1 MRLIQERRSSRI
13 PFNPQRRVPKED
25 LMRILE
31 AARWAPTAHNMQNYE
46 IIIIDQKGLL
56 REIGEIKSKA
66 SEDFIRE
73 NYQQLSRS
81 KKELRRKKVGIL
93 GTSFPASWR
102 DPARLDEAVREAKPE
117 PLKETIRGSQT
128 ILIVVYDSRK
138 RAPASKGDFLG
149 ILSLGCV
156 MENMWL
162 MAQYLGVS
170 FHVMS
175 VFSSKAAH
183 KQLAKLLSIPT
194 HMKIAFAVRLGY
206 PMPTSVRYLRVRR
219 DVEDFTHDNRFGNK
233 RRIMQEHR
241 LRSGL

>member
-1 MRLIQERRSSRI
+1 
-13 PFNPQRRVPKED
+13 VPKED
-25 LMRILE
+25 LRRILE

-46 IIIIDQKGLL
+46 IIMIDEKKLL
-56 REIGEIKSKA
+56 REIGEIKSQA

-81 KKELRRKKVGIL
+81 KKELQRKKVGIL
-93 GTSFPASWR
+93 GTRFPPSWR
-102 DPARLDEAVREAKPE
+102 DPARLDEAVRETKPE

-138 RAPASKGDFLG
+138 RAPASEGDFLG

-162 MAQYLGVS
+162 MAQSLGVS

-175 VFSSKAAH
+175 VFSSSGVH
-183 KQLAKLLSIPT
+183 EQLVRLLGIPT
-194 HMKIAFAVRLGY
+194 YMKIAFAVRLGY
-206 PMPTSVRYLRVRR
+206 PISTSVRYMRVRR
-219 DVEDFTHDNRFGNK
+219 DVEDFTHNNRFSNK
-233 RRIMQEHR
+233 RRMMQNDRSRRR
-241 LRSGL
+241 L

>member
-1 MRLIQERRSSRI
+1 
-13 PFNPQRRVPKED
+13 VPKED
-25 LMRILE
+25 LRRILE

-46 IIIIDQKGLL
+46 IVIIDDKRLL
-56 REIGEIKSKA
+56 REIGEIRSQV

-93 GTSFPASWR
+93 GAWFPQSWR
-102 DPARLDEAVREAKPE
+102 DPARLDEAVRDTKPE
-117 PLKETIRGSQT
+117 PLKETIRGSQS

-138 RAPASKGDFLG
+138 RAPASQGDFLG

-162 MAQYLGVS
+162 MAQSLGVS

-175 VFSSKAAH
+175 VFSSRGVRE
-183 KQLAKLLSIPT
+183 QLMKLLSIPT
-194 HMKIAFAVRLGY
+194 YMKIAFAVRLGY
-206 PMPTSVRYLRVRR
+206 PVTKSIRYLRVRR
-219 DVEDFTHDNRFGNK
+219 DVEDFTHNNRFGRK
-233 RRIMQEHR
+233 QPDECQLLSRRR
-241 LRSGL
+241 

>member
-1 MRLIQERRSSRI
+1 
-13 PFNPQRRVPKED
+13 
-25 LMRILE
+25 MRILE

-46 IIIIDQKGLL
+46 IIIIDDRELL
-56 REIGEIKSKA
+56 REIGKIKSKT

-93 GTSFPASWR
+93 GTSFPPLWR
-102 DPARLDEAVREAKPE
+102 DPARLDEAVRETKPE

-138 RAPASKGDFLG
+138 RAPASKGDSLG

-162 MAQYLGVS
+162 MAQSLGIS

-175 VFSSKAAH
+175 VFSSSGVH
-183 KQLAKLLSIPT
+183 KQLRKLLSIPT
-194 HMKIAFAVRLGY
+194 HTKIAFAVRLGY
-206 PMPTSVRYLRVRR
+206 PMPTSARYLRVRR
-219 DVEDFTHDNRFGNK
+219 DVEDFTHDNRFGN
-233 RRIMQEHR
+233 RRRMMQNHR
-241 LRSGL
+241 SKSGL

>member
-1 MRLIQERRSSRI
+1 LS
-13 PFNPQRRVPKED
+13 
-25 LMRILE
+25 
-31 AARWAPTAHNMQNYE
+31 
-46 IIIIDQKGLL
+46 
-56 REIGEIKSKA
+56 EIGEIKSQA

-93 GTSFPASWR
+93 GTWFPPSWR
-102 DPARLDEAVREAKPE
+102 DPARLDEAVRETKPE
-117 PLKETIRGSQT
+117 PLKETIRGSQM

-162 MAQYLGVS
+162 MAQSLGIG

-175 VFSSKAAH
+175 VFSSSRVH
-183 KQLAKLLSIPT
+183 KQLVKLLRIPT

-206 PMPTSVRYLRVRR
+206 PVSTSVRYLRVRR
-219 DVEDFTHDNRFGNK
+219 DVEDFTHNNRFGNK
-233 RRIMQEHR
+233 RHTMQNHR
-241 LRSGL
+241 LRRSL

>member
-1 MRLIQERRSSRI
+1 
-13 PFNPQRRVPKED
+13 VPKED
-25 LMRILE
+25 LTRILE

-46 IIIIDQKGLL
+46 IIMIDEKKLL
-56 REIGEIKSKA
+56 RQIGEIRSQA

-81 KKELRRKKVGIL
+81 KKELQRKKVGIL
-93 GTSFPASWR
+93 GTWFPPSWR
-102 DPARLDEAVREAKPE
+102 DPARLDEAVRETKPE

-138 RAPASKGDFLG
+138 RAPASEGDFLG

-162 MAQYLGVS
+162 MAQSLGVS

-175 VFSSKAAH
+175 VFSSSGVH
-183 KQLAKLLSIPT
+183 EQLVRLLGIPT
-194 HMKIAFAVRLGY
+194 YMKIAFAVRLGY
-206 PMPTSVRYLRVRR
+206 PISTPVRYMRVRR
-219 DVEDFTHDNRFGNK
+219 DVEDFTHNNRFSNK
-233 RRIMQEHR
+233 RRVMQSDRSSRR
-241 LRSGL
+241 L